1 MMSTTST
8 LLPYDAVGKNR
19 GCFTGCYKRPKDTI
33 NANSSRHRCRMDT
46 NPAKWARACGKSAN
60 RLEFSSQ
67 RRPPYQ
73 HFLAEAD
80 PSLVAEMRPS
90 GCLPEVPELLAAAS
104 IVCGGAVDLV
114 AVDMPL
120 ARSPIIGRRYS
131 DNAVSKVYGARKCG
145 THSPSASRPGPMSDA
160 LNKGFARAGYPLQT
174 DTITAP
180 ALIEV
185 YPHPA
190 LVELTSARERL
201 PYKASK
207 TKTYWPSDPPSA
219 EAHTSLSAMGRD
231 YHFTRR

>member
-1 MMSTTST
+1 MQTV
-8 LLPYDAVGKNR
+8 LGIDAAWTPTRPSGLALVAKVP
-19 GCFTGCYKRPKDTI
+19 TGWNLIAT
-33 NANSSRHRCRMDT
+33 AAS
-46 NPAKWARACGKSAN
+46 
-60 RLEFSSQ
+60 
-67 RRPPYQ
+67 YQ

-90 GCLPEVPELLAAAS
+90 GSLPEVPELLAAAS

-190 LVELTSARERL
+190 LVELTSARRSGS
-201 PYKASK
+201 P
-207 TKTYWPSDPPSA
+207 TKPQKPKPIGRPLRPWIGA
-219 EAHTSLSAMGRD
+219 TSLSAMGRD